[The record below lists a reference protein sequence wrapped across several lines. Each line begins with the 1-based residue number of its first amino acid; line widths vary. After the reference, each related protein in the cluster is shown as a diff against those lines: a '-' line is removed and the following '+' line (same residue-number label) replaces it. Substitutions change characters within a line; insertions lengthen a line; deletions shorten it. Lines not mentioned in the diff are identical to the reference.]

1 VPSDPEVQEVAGA
14 WHRRRAGDFAK
25 LTGLRDTT
33 RAATR
38 PSCATPQRR
47 AIMPPAASRRSTS
60 DELEVSMASA
70 SPDFFRQN
78 RS

>member
-1 VPSDPEVQEVAGA
+1 VPFNPHFQEVAGA

-47 AIMPPAASRRSTS
+47 AMMPAASRRSAS